1 MLTITL
7 ANNKQYE
14 VLPDTIVYPA
24 SNAAMRGRMEIHMSE
39 TAITMSELESI
50 FSDESATSEILLE
63 RDDEFAAFKTLYKN
77 FIIVSSLGKKRI
89 TKTDY
94 TTAQT
99 TEEVHL
105 VVELEQLTYLEQQLA
120 ALQSK

>member
-7 ANNKQYE
+7 TNDKRYE
-14 VLPDTIVYPA
+14 VLPDTAVYPA
-24 SNAAMRGRMEIHMSE
+24 LNAASRGRMEIHMSE
-39 TAITMSELESI
+39 DTMTMEDLEKI
-50 FSDESATSEILLE
+50 FQTKLLQLKLFG
-63 RDDEFAAFKTLYKN
+63 RDDELGAFRTLYKN
-77 FIIVSSLGKKRI
+77 FIVVSSLGKKRI

>member
-7 ANNKQYE
+7 TNDKRYE
-14 VLPDTIVYPA
+14 VLSDTAVYPA
-24 SNAAMRGRMEIHMSE
+24 LNAASRGRMEIHMSE
-39 TAITMSELESI
+39 DTMTMEDLEKI
-50 FSDESATSEILLE
+50 FSDEALTAEIVLE
-63 RDDEFAAFKTLYKN
+63 RDDEPGAFRTLYKN
-77 FIIVSSLGKKRI
+77 FIVVSSLGKKRI

>member
-14 VLPDTIVYPA
+14 VLPDTAVYPA
-24 SNAAMRGRMEIHMSE
+24 LNAASRGRMEIHMSE
-39 TAITMSELESI
+39 DTMTMEDLEKI
-50 FSDESATSEILLE
+50 FSDEALTAEIVLE
-63 RDDEFAAFKTLYKN
+63 RDDELGAFRTLYKN
-77 FIIVSSLGKKRI
+77 FIVVSSLGKKRI

>member
-1 MLTITL
+1 M
-7 ANNKQYE
+7 
-14 VLPDTIVYPA
+14 
-24 SNAAMRGRMEIHMSE
+24 
-39 TAITMSELESI
+39 
-50 FSDESATSEILLE
+50 
-63 RDDEFAAFKTLYKN
+63 YKRQ
-77 FIIVSSLGKKRI
+77 VSSLGKKRI